1 MNHKNYNVYYLL
13 IKSNT
18 MMAKL
23 FQSGNSQAVR
33 IPINFRLDMDT
44 VKIPYGKNDYI
55 ISSPFKPKAD
65 MEF

>member
-1 MNHKNYNVYYLL
+1 
-13 IKSNT
+13 

-44 VKIPYGKNDYI
+44 VKILHGKSDYI

-65 MEF
+65 MEFLALLEEFDEDFISAL